1 MIKNLSVIILVM
13 ALFFNSCDR
22 PRYKACLHTAKDTFA
37 VGETIW
43 FTNCSDFDGG
53 PTENAAVWMFE
64 PNQTDLIV
72 TSGNDS
78 ISWVYTQAGLKNP
91 ALKIGTKEQG
101 DQVSKTII
109 IK

>member
-1 MIKNLSVIILVM
+1 MIKSGSVILLGM
-13 ALFFNSCDR
+13 AFFFSSCNR
-22 PRYKACLHTAKDTFA
+22 PRYKACLSTAKDTFA

-43 FTNCSDFDGG
+43 FANCSDFDGG
-53 PTENAAVWMFE
+53 PTQNAAVWMFE

-78 ISWVYTQAGLKNP
+78 ISWVYTEAGLKNP
-91 ALKIGTKEQG
+91 ALKIGTKERG
-101 DQVSKTII
+101 DQVSKAIM